1 VAAERTWRGRVFIA
15 MSLDGYIARSDASLD
30 WLTHPPPNI
39 EHDRVTSDR
48 PALEW
53 SAFIADIDHLVM
65 GRGTYETVLTFDRW
79 PFADRYVLVLSTT
92 LSADADPRVTVAR
105 SVKEAAELLS
115 RRGAENVYIDGGQVI
130 QAFLVC
136 DFVDEITIAIAPVL
150 LGGGI
155 ALFGDLGHE
164 VRLRL
169 RAAHASP
176 GGMTHATYDVVR

>member
-1 VAAERTWRGRVFIA
+1 
-15 MSLDGYIARSDASLD
+15 
-30 WLTHPPPNI
+30 
-39 EHDRVTSDR
+39 
-48 PALEW
+48 
-53 SAFIADIDHLVM
+53 
-65 GRGTYETVLTFDRW
+65 
-79 PFADRYVLVLSTT
+79 
-92 LSADADPRVTVAR
+92 
-105 SVKEAAELLS
+105 
-115 RRGAENVYIDGGQVI
+115 VYIDGGQVI